1 MKKIYVAGAG
11 GMLGDAIYKVF
22 KEEYELKCTDK
33 NVTDDW
39 VERLDF
45 RNFNAYRDDVA
56 KFKPD
61 YLFHI
66 GAYTDLEWCE
76 ENKDETMLVN
86 DMCVEIAVSIANELD
101 IPIVYIS
108 TAGIFDG
115 EKDEY
120 DELDIPNPL
129 DMYAKGKYGGER
141 YVIDNANRY
150 FILRAGWMMGGG
162 PRKDKKFVQKIM
174 EQLKNGAKELNVVN
188 DKDGTPTYTI
198 DFANTLKA
206 VIEYGYYGLYNCVC
220 GGMTS
225 RLEVCQEILKIMG
238 VKDVKINEVSSDFFK
253 KEYFANR
260 PKCERLVNRR
270 LNILGLNKMRPWKVA
285 LREYLREYYM
295 NTIDYGKL
303 GDIYIV

>member
-1 MKKIYVAGAG
+1 MAKIYVAGAG

-22 KEEYELKCTDK
+22 KEEYEMKCTDK
-33 NVTDDW
+33 YAVEDW
-39 VERLDF
+39 VDFLDF
-45 RNFNAYRDDVA
+45 RDFNRYAADVRE
-56 KFKPD
+56 FQPD

-86 DMCVEIAVSIANELD
+86 DMCVEIAVSIANELN

-115 EKDEY
+115 KKEEY

-129 DMYAKGKYGGER
+129 DMYAKAKYAGER
-141 YVIDNANRY
+141 YVIENANRY

-162 PRKDKKFVQKIM
+162 PEKDKKFIQKIM
-174 EQLKNGAKELNVVN
+174 KQLKEGKKELNIVN

-198 DFANTLKA
+198 DFARTLKN
-206 VIEYGYYGLYNCVC
+206 VIEYGYYRLYNCVC
-220 GGMTS
+220 EGMTS
-225 RLEVCQEILKIMG
+225 RLEVCEEMLKILG
-238 VKDVKINEVSSDFFK
+238 LEDEVKINPVSSDFFK

-260 PKCERLVNRR
+260 PPCERLVDRR
-270 LNILGLNKMRPWKVA
+270 LNILGLNKMRPWKEA
-285 LREYLREYYM
+285 LKEYLNEYYK
-295 NTIDYGKL
+295 DYLK
-303 GDIYIV
+303 